1 MTEKEVENAIK
12 RAIGKLDKERL
23 LDLYNELLDKELRIE
38 DVKWDD

>member
-12 RAIGKLDKERL
+12 RAISKMDKERL

-38 DVKWDD
+38 DVEWAD